1 MIVQTVWF
9 QTKHYTKAQAAAWCE
24 AHDFSTA
31 NYSEKL
37 SGVSLTH
44 HRFIQ
49 FDAADAVEDS
59 FRVLSDDFPAG
70 ISVTICERKS
80 MKEQFTKGVQSSDD
94 PFEFVMSDES
104 TDRVGDVI
112 RASGWDLKDFEKNP
126 VALFGHNHD
135 KPIGVWEN
143 VRVVGK
149 KLVGKLRLA
158 KQGTSAEIDTIRSLV
173 EQRILKSVSVGF
185 QPVEAKPLKS
195 GGYEFVTQK
204 LHECSLVAVPAN
216 ANALAIAKRFGADP
230 TKVFS
235 LDEGQNAAPY
245 EAKALNKYRPLT
257 DSKLA
262 DVTSAIE
269 RAQSFLENR

>member
-37 SGVSLTH
+37 KNGELTH

-49 FDAADAVEDS
+49 FDAADAVENS

-195 GGYEFVTQK
+195 GGYEFITQK

-216 ANALAIAKRFGADP
+216 ANALAIAKNLGADP
-230 TKVFS
+230 AKIFS
-235 LDEGQNAAPY
+235 QAEDHQGVSDDVR
-245 EAKALNKYRPLT
+245 ALKKYRPMT
-257 DSKLA
+257 NSKLA

-269 RAQSFLENR
+269 RIEKHLGK

>member
-37 SGVSLTH
+37 KNGELTH

-49 FDAADAVEDS
+49 FDAADAVENS

-195 GGYEFVTQK
+195 GGYEFITQK

-216 ANALAIAKRFGADP
+216 ANALAIAKNLGADP
-230 TKVFS
+230 AKIFS
-235 LDEGQNAAPY
+235 QAEDHQGVSDDVR
-245 EAKALNKYRPLT
+245 ALKKYRPMT
-257 DSKLA
+257 NSKLA
-262 DVTSAIE
+262 DVNSAIE
-269 RAQSFLENR
+269 RIEKHLGK

>member
-37 SGVSLTH
+37 KNGELTH

-49 FDAADAVEDS
+49 FDAADAVEGT

-195 GGYEFVTQK
+195 GGYEFITQK

-216 ANALAIAKRFGADP
+216 ANALAIAKNLGADP
-230 TKVFS
+230 AKIFS
-235 LDEGQNAAPY
+235 QAEDHQGVSDDVR
-245 EAKALNKYRPLT
+245 ALKKYRPMSN
-257 DSKLA
+257 SKLA
-262 DVTSAIE
+262 DVNSAIE
-269 RAQSFLENR
+269 RIEKHLGK